1 MNVKSIALGMM
12 FLFITSL
19 TSAYSV
25 PYYNK
30 DSKTYTFEVKI
41 NGSIREIEFIV
52 QSLQLIQGGSD
63 KRLRERNTLKVL
75 PLLVGAKLLP
85 QDVADCLSHS
95 YRFLRRLEHCI
106 QELAEKQTQQLPQS
120 KSEQKDDDE

>member
-1 MNVKSIALGMM
+1 MM

-41 NGSIREIEFIV
+41 NGSIREIEFKASTSGTAHCPPTADIAEIKSSCGWV
-52 QSLQLIQGGSD
+52 KVKSGQKVVIKNGCLTDTVKYSMKKKELLC
-63 KRLRERNTLKVL
+63 LK
-75 PLLVGAKLLP
+75 P
-85 QDVADCLSHS
+85 
-95 YRFLRRLEHCI
+95 
-106 QELAEKQTQQLPQS
+106 
-120 KSEQKDDDE
+120 